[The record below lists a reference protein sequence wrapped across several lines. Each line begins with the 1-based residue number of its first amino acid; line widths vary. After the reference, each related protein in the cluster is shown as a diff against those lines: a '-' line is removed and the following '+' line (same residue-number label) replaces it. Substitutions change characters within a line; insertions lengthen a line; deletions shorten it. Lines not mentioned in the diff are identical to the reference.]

1 MRRFAR
7 FAPRRFSPCPGPGP
21 ALLLLSGGQTQTQPP
36 VGSPTCPKPLVHQKQ
51 AGLDLLTCTRLLFG
65 TATNDLTGGAR
76 RGKGAM
82 VISDTLALSSRGTG
96 RVGGPPAPPLL
107 PQSCLRRLR
116 LRWGPA
122 VCTERGSVAARPAP
136 RRRRRVL
143 ARHRAHP
150 SPSSPLPSVC
160 IAAAAFARALA
171 WRRFFIWPGLGVRR
185 FAAPPLGAS
194 VSPSSPACSS
204 GGSK

>member
-1 MRRFAR
+1 M
-7 FAPRRFSPCPGPGP
+7 
-21 ALLLLSGGQTQTQPP
+21 
-36 VGSPTCPKPLVHQKQ
+36 
-51 AGLDLLTCTRLLFG
+51 
-65 TATNDLTGGAR
+65 
-76 RGKGAM
+76 
-82 VISDTLALSSRGTG
+82 ISDTLALSSRGTG

-150 SPSSPLPSVC
+150 SPSSPLPSIC

-204 GGSK
+204 GCSTFVTTGRYEQVSKYDLSPRCPKAGRPLGQM